1 MPAAAALGL
10 LFAVGLMAAAVGQVD
25 SLRTALLGVTTGAS
39 NDWASLLL
47 PLFVFVGIIVL
58 IGFLVA
64 MVRLFF

>member
-1 MPAAAALGL
+1 
-10 LFAVGLMAAAVGQVD
+10 MAAAVGQVD

-47 PLFVFVGIIVL
+47 PLFVFVSIIVA